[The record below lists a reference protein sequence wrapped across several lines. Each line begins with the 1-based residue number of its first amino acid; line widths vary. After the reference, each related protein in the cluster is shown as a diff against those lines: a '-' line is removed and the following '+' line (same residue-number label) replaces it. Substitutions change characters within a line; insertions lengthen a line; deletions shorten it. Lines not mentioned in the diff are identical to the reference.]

1 MARGK
6 GPPQEPDKGNGP
18 QGRKG
23 VGCPMSV
30 GECADW
36 RFWTGR
42 PQSRDISARKRK
54 RTQPRGHHTTAT
66 RARRMAAPM
75 EWREGGPHPP
85 DEARIGRGIAGGAGV
100 AVASGRAGPAPQ
112 AGATRAAS
120 PGVCRGGST
129 TARHH
134 RQRARALA
142 CARVGGRVRGG
153 WPLFSGVVGWFVC

>member
-18 QGRKG
+18 QGRKAE
-23 VGCPMSV
+23 GCPTDD

-36 RFWTGR
+36 RCWTGR
-42 PQSRDISARKRK
+42 PRSRDMSARKRK
-54 RTQPRGHHTTAT
+54 RARPNGRHTTAT
-66 RARRMAAPM
+66 RAGRKAAPM
-75 EWREGGPHPP
+75 EWRGRGGPPP
-85 DEARIGRGIAGGAGV
+85 DEARIGQGTRRGAGV
-100 AVASGRAGPAPQ
+100 TVASGRAGPAPQ

-120 PGVCRGGST
+120 PGDRRGGST

-153 WPLFSGVVGWFVC
+153 SPLFSGVSGWFVC